1 MGQTGSWL
9 RGEPNLRDVM
19 LDPIVQQLMR
29 SDGLTPEMVWP
40 FLRATSARLRGELE
54 EAAEAAEAA
63 SVLAPLLL
71 PLSDD
76 QRPP

>member
-19 LDPIVQQLMR
+19 LDPIVQLLMR

-40 FLRATSARLRGELE
+40 FLRATSARLRGEPE
-54 EAAEAAEAA
+54 EAAEAAKAVGA
-63 SVLAPLLL
+63 LAPLLS
-71 PLSDD
+71 PQSGD
-76 QRPP
+76 QRPQ